1 MLNGE
6 DRRDGEES
14 QEAQI
19 FEGSIKRGRPRHRVV
34 AWLVDELVNLGH
46 EVTLFASAI
55 P

>member
-1 MLNGE
+1 MLNSE
-6 DRRDGEES
+6 DRLDGEES
-14 QEAQI
+14 PEAQI

-34 AWLVDELVNLGH
+34 AWLGH